1 MSYELANQ
9 IATVLKPTVVE
20 AVNAFMK
27 NQAGGLRAMV
37 GGELTS
43 GLT

>member
-1 MSYELANQ
+1 MSYDLASQ
-9 IATVLKPTVVE
+9 IATILKPTVVE
-20 AVNAFMK
+20 VVTAFFK